1 MEFNYYL
8 PKIKRLKIDNFDLYK
23 CPLEIDLSDKLN
35 IIFGTNGLGKTTLL
49 NIIRYS
55 IIGPYKG
62 REQVRNYKEQQKSRR
77 PMFDRDY
84 FKNRM
89 EFPLNVAEV
98 EVEFSIAND
107 TFVTKHSLYS
117 HRLISFIV
125 NGKKEDEREK
135 ELDYERYEKK
145 YFSSVNDEQLSES
158 LINKYHNAL
167 IKSSGFP
174 DINSFIL
181 MLTEIMFFSE
191 ARNFVFWDENLSK
204 LVLSKFMPREKYFE
218 YSETQKL
225 IKKYDSQA
233 RLKSYKMSMVKEF
246 LGEDLNKSG
255 DEVYSLKDLEDVE
268 FKVKTINTKIDE
280 YRELLNKRSQQ
291 RLHNRIEID
300 RVRAELAD
308 LEKKWY
314 KNIFPNTYQDF
325 YDKFTPVLSSG
336 VCPFCGTEHIDF
348 HIDILE
354 CFFCKSRININTNTD
369 LTEIEIKQKN
379 LQIKRGK
386 LDSMYEELTQE
397 IEDIDRM
404 IKDGESE
411 LFEITK
417 EKLKIKSKINNEP
430 NENLEKYNQL
440 NLEKELFLNK
450 LEETKKKEKQLAND
464 IDQSIKNVFINF
476 SKIFYKYAYSFLGND
491 SNIRLELVGSGDNT
505 LFKFFLNNSARES
518 EESLSESQRIFIDMA
533 FRLATL
539 EFFHKDTF
547 FISETPDST
556 LDYLFEENAVDTF
569 NSYLQSGNTLFLSA
583 NARNSSL
590 VTSLIKKN
598 NSIKIINLLEISRHA
613 NKQYKDIEELDIYK
627 LLRR

>member
-62 REQVRNYKEQQKSRR
+62 REQVRK
-77 PMFDRDY
+77 
-84 FKNRM
+84 
-89 EFPLNVAEV
+89 
-98 EVEFSIAND
+98 
-107 TFVTKHSLYS
+107 
-117 HRLISFIV
+117 
-125 NGKKEDEREK
+125 
-135 ELDYERYEKK
+135 YERK
-145 YFSSVNDEQLSES
+145 YFSSINDKQLSES
-158 LINKYHNAL
+158 LINKYHKEL

-204 LVLSKFMPREKYFE
+204 LVLSKFMPKEKYFE

-225 IKKYDSQA
+225 MKKYDSQA
-233 RLKSYKMSMVKEF
+233 RLRSYKMSMVKEF

-255 DEVYSLKDLEDVE
+255 YNVYSLKDLENVE
-268 FKVKTINTKIDE
+268 FKIKTINTKIHE
-280 YRELLNKRSQQ
+280 YRELLNKRTQE
-291 RLHNRIEID
+291 RLQNRSEID
-300 RVRAELAD
+300 RLRSELAV
-308 LEKKWY
+308 LENKWY
-314 KNIFPNTYQDF
+314 KNIFPNDYQDF
-325 YDKFTPVLSSG
+325 YDKFTPILSSG

-354 CFFCKSRININTNTD
+354 CFFCQSRISINTDVD

-379 LQIKRGK
+379 LQIKK
-386 LDSMYEELTQE
+386 KTLDLRYEELNKE
-397 IEDIDRM
+397 IEVINNSV
-404 IKDGESE
+404 KDGESE

-417 EKLKIKSKINNEP
+417 EKLKIKRKMDSVSND
-430 NENLEKYNQL
+430 NLEKYNQL
-440 NLEKELFLNK
+440 NREKELFLNK
-450 LEETKKKEKQLAND
+450 LEETKKKENQLADD
-464 IDQSIKNVFINF
+464 IDQSIKSVFLNF

-491 SNIRLELVGSGDNT
+491 SNIRLELVGSGENT

-539 EFFHKDTF
+539 EFFHKDTYF
-547 FISETPDST
+547 MSETPDST

-569 NSYLQSGNTLFLSA
+569 NSYLESGNTLFLSA

-590 VTSLIKKN
+590 VNSLIKKN
-598 NSIKIINLLEISRHA
+598 SSIKIINLLDISRHA
-613 NKQYKDIEELDIYK
+613 NKQYKEIEKLDIYK

>member
-55 IIGPYKG
+55 VIGPYKG
-62 REQVRNYKEQQKSRR
+62 RERVRNYKDQQKSRR

-89 EFPLNVAEV
+89 QVPLNEAEV

-117 HRLISFIV
+117 HRLISFSV
-125 NGKKEDEREK
+125 NGKKEEEREK
-135 ELDYERYEKK
+135 GLDYEKYERK
-145 YFSSVNDEQLSES
+145 YFSSINDKQLSES
-158 LINKYHNAL
+158 LINKYHKEL

-233 RLKSYKMSMVKEF
+233 RLRSYKMSMVKEF
-246 LGEDLNKSG
+246 LGEDLNKS
-255 DEVYSLKDLEDVE
+255 DYNVYSLKDLEDVE
-268 FKVKTINTKIDE
+268 FKIKTINTKIHE
-280 YRELLNKRSQQ
+280 YRELLNKRTQE
-291 RLHNRIEID
+291 RLLNRSEID
-300 RVRAELAD
+300 RLRAELAV
-308 LEKKWY
+308 LENKWY
-314 KNIFPNTYQDF
+314 KNIFPNDYQDF
-325 YDKFTPVLSSG
+325 YDKFTPILSSG

-354 CFFCKSRININTNTD
+354 CFFCKSRININTDVD

-379 LQIKRGK
+379 LQIKK
-386 LDSMYEELTQE
+386 KTLDLRYEELNKE
-397 IEDIDRM
+397 IEVINNSV
-404 IKDGESE
+404 KDGESE
-411 LFEITK
+411 LFETTK
-417 EKLKIKSKINNEP
+417 EKLKIKRKMDSVP
-430 NENLEKYNQL
+430 NDNLEKYNQL

-450 LEETKKKEKQLAND
+450 LEETKKKENQLADD
-464 IDQSIKNVFINF
+464 IDQSIKSVFLNF

-491 SNIRLELVGSGDNT
+491 SNIRLELVGSGENT

-539 EFFHKDTF
+539 EFFHKDTYF
-547 FISETPDST
+547 MSETPDST

-569 NSYLQSGNTLFLSA
+569 NSYLKSGNTLFLSA

-590 VTSLIKKN
+590 VSSLIKKN
-598 NSIKIINLLEISRHA
+598 SSIKIINLLDISRHA
-613 NKQYKDIEELDIYK
+613 NKQYKEIEELDIYK